1 MMTLLTKTGLRWI
14 WLAMLAIV
22 LDQITK
28 LAIMQH
34 IPYGHGVY
42 VTSFFNLVHVY
53 NLGAAFS
60 FLAGAEGWQRW
71 LFSGLAVVISG
82 ILLVAM
88 AKTPAKLS
96 LTNVAYSLVIGGA
109 LGNLIDRII
118 YGHDVDF
125 LDFHWQEVYR
135 FATFNVADMAITCG
149 AALIILDGFIKK
161 PADK

>member
-14 WLAMLAIV
+14 WLAVLAIA
-22 LDQITK
+22 LDQFTK

-88 AKTPAKLS
+88 ARTPAKLS

-109 LGNLIDRII
+109 IGNLIDRLV
-118 YGHDVDF
+118 YGHVVDF
-125 LDFHWQEVYR
+125 LDFHWQDLYH
-135 FATFNVADMAITCG
+135 FAAFNVADMAISCG
-149 AALIILDGFIKK
+149 AVLIILDGFIKK

>member
-14 WLAMLAIV
+14 WLAVLAIV

-60 FLAGAEGWQRW
+60 FLAGAEGWQRRRVDVAHAID
-71 LFSGLAVVISG
+71 LAAGFHAVFER
-82 ILLVAM
+82 LERCQTA
-88 AKTPAKLS
+88 A
-96 LTNVAYSLVIGGA
+96 NA
-109 LGNLIDRII
+109 LGI
-118 YGHDVDF
+118 G
-125 LDFHWQEVYR
+125 
-135 FATFNVADMAITCG
+135 T
-149 AALIILDGFIKK
+149 DGQSSRGGT
-161 PADK
+161 

>member
-14 WLAMLAIV
+14 WLAVLAIV

-88 AKTPAKLS
+88 AKTPARLS
-96 LTNVAYSLVIGGA
+96 LTNLAYSLVIGGA
-109 LGNLIDRII
+109 IGNLIDRIV
-118 YGHDVDF
+118 YGHVVDF
-125 LDFHWQEVYR
+125 LDFHCQEAYR

-149 AALIILDGFIKK
+149 AVLIILDGFIKK